1 MPDQTD
7 DLIISI
13 STDLATVRRSLDR
26 LVSDVGGATN
36 SVVRKFDSV
45 GSSINKSMTTA
56 LQARI
61 NDMVGIGQQGVKQWN
76 GALADQGRQ
85 LDALRAKYSPLY
97 ASISQYKAAVSDI
110 KSAHN
115 LGAISA
121 DEMTAAIQRER
132 QAALASI
139 DAIKK
144 RNVAISTSVT
154 TAGGV
159 GKANSFQTANI
170 AAQFQDVAVTSALGM
185 SPLQIALQQG
195 TQLSSVLS
203 TMGNGRQ
210 VVSGLAAAFAS
221 LVSPVSLA
229 TIGLTAAGAAA
240 IQYFMSISN
249 GGSKSEEALQKEIE
263 LIQKVAEKWGDA
275 LPQLKRYADE
285 RQRLTDNTDIIGAA
299 NAEADAQ
306 WTDLRSK
313 LGDMKIDFADL
324 VNMLQTAGADTE
336 SLSKLQRAFNE
347 LTGGIMDG
355 TATATEAKAV
365 QDDLASFINS
375 TGIPAISVFATQF
388 TGLAAAIDTASKS
401 ASDLREEA
409 KFLINFKQS
418 ILPALNGLT
427 QPISDIGGLITDA
440 NDQQSY
446 RAQQYDNEN
455 PTILSNGVYIPV
467 PTPEKRPNIELE
479 GLPGER
485 FGSGRTRR
493 APQKTAMDRF
503 KEDIQSIKDRS
514 QALQEEIGLV
524 GKSYEEQTKRRTAL
538 DLEQRAL
545 KDLREEARRKGQT
558 DIEDIKLSPDKVAEI
573 DKQSAAY
580 AAQAE
585 ALRKVQ
591 EAQERSQQAADEFYQ
606 TFKSDTLDAITG
618 AKNFGEALGDI
629 GKKLGDMFLNQAFDS
644 LFKPASANS
653 SGGAFG
659 DIFSSI
665 GKWFTFADGGI
676 AANGRPLKRFASG
689 GVSSSA
695 AIFGETGW
703 PEAAVPLPDGRTIP
717 VTLRMPRIATR
728 QSNDNYSI
736 SHVSNI
742 DARGADAAAVA
753 RIQAGQE
760 KDRQEFAARVVN
772 TIRIARKTRQQGI

>member
-1 MPDQTD
+1 MSDQTD

-26 LVSDVGGATN
+26 LVGDVGSATN
-36 SVVRKFDSV
+36 AIVRKFDGV
-45 GSSINKSMTTA
+45 GSGINKSMTTA

-85 LDALRAKYSPLY
+85 VDALRAKYNPLY
-97 ASISQYKAAVSDI
+97 ATISQYKAVVGEI
-110 KSAHN
+110 KTAHN

-144 RNVAISTSVT
+144 RNSAITATITTS
-154 TAGGV
+154 GGV

-170 AAQFQDVAVTSALGM
+170 AAQFQDVAVTAAMGM
-185 SPLQIALQQG
+185 NPLQIALQQG
-195 TQLSSVLS
+195 TQLSSVLA
-203 TMGNGRQ
+203 TMGSGRQ
-210 VVSGLAAAFAS
+210 IVGGLAAAFTS
-221 LVSPVSLA
+221 LVSPVSLV

-240 IQYFMSISN
+240 IQYFMSVAGN
-249 GGSKSEEALQKEIE
+249 GEKSQEALEKEAE
-263 LIQKVAEKWGDA
+263 LIQRVAEKWGDA

-285 RQRLTDNTDIIGAA
+285 RQRLKDNSDITGAA
-299 NAEADAQ
+299 ASEADAQ
-306 WTDLRSK
+306 WSNLRKTTGDLKINFIDIISLLRLAGAEAGSIDALQRSFNELSK
-313 LGDMKIDFADL
+313 GVDDGSAKAENAKTVQSELIDFA
-324 VNMLQTAGADTE
+324 NA
-336 SLSKLQRAFNE
+336 
-347 LTGGIMDG
+347 
-355 TATATEAKAV
+355 
-365 QDDLASFINS
+365 
-375 TGIPAISVFATQF
+375 TGIPAIKDFANQFGGLATQ
-388 TGLAAAIDTASKS
+388 IETASRT
-401 ASDLREEA
+401 AAGFREEA
-409 KFLINFKQS
+409 AALTEIVKN
-418 ILPALNGLT
+418 LPPLGSLN
-427 QPISDIGGLITDA
+427 PVISGDGRLITDA
-440 NDQQSY
+440 NEQQTY
-446 RAQQYDNEN
+446 NAEQYEN
-455 PTILSNGVYIPV
+455 QDPRILSNGVYIPV

-485 FGSGRTRR
+485 FGRTRAPR
-493 APQKTAMDRF
+493 VPQKTADDRF
-503 KEDIQSIKDRS
+503 REDLQSIKDRS

-558 DIEDIKLSPDKVAEI
+558 DLDDIKLSPDKVAEI

-606 TFKSDTLDAITG
+606 TFKSDTIDAITG
-618 AKNFGEALGDI
+618 AKSFGEALGDI
-629 GKKLGDMFLNQAFDS
+629 GKKLGDMFLNQAFDA
-644 LFKPASANS
+644 LFKPATSNS

-659 DIFSSI
+659 NIFSSI

-717 VTLRMPRIATR
+717 VSLRMPKIAPR
-728 QSNDNYSI
+728 AANDSYQ
-736 SHVSNI
+736 VTYAPVI
-742 DARGADAAAVA
+742 DNRGADAAAVA
-753 RIQAGQE
+753 RLQQQMD
-760 KDRQEFAARVVN
+760 KDRQEFSARVVN
-772 TIRIARKTRQQGI
+772 TMRVAKKTRQQGI